1 MCSKGEVKKFDPEKE
16 DLADRIE
23 MVIKKEILMKR

>member
-1 MCSKGEVKKFDPEKE
+1 MCSKGEVKNFDPEKD

-23 MVIKKEILMKR
+23 TVIKKEILMKR